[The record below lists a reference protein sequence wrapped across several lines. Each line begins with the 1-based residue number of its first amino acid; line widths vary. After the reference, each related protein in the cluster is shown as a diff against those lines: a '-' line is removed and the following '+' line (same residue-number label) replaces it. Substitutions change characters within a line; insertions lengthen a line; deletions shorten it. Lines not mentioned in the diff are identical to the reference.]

1 MHHGPCRDPRHGT
14 AVLAKGTGMANDNI
28 LSHERLRYF
37 KWSALLMGASIAW
50 YAVDT
55 PRFGPGGG
63 TVLGYTLGTIGAL
76 LIVWLLLFGIRKRQY
91 TGGAGTVRG
100 WLSAHVYLGLSL
112 LVVATLHTGFQFGW
126 NVHTLAYGLM
136 VAVIAS
142 GVWGVG
148 VYLRN
153 PGLMSDL
160 LDGRT
165 LEQHAA
171 ALGEIDG
178 QARALAATISPRFVE
193 LVEASAKAPIGLPGW
208 RRLVRRVPGCT
219 TTAAVESLRT
229 DLRASE
235 REVRD
240 LFALQF
246 RRLQQ
251 LKRIRAYLRLRA
263 WTEVWLVVHV
273 PLSLAL
279 LGALLAHILAV
290 FTYW

>member
-1 MHHGPCRDPRHGT
+1 
-14 AVLAKGTGMANDNI
+14 
-28 LSHERLRYF
+28 
-37 KWSALLMGASIAW
+37 
-50 YAVDT
+50 
-55 PRFGPGGG
+55 
-63 TVLGYTLGTIGAL
+63 
-76 LIVWLLLFGIRKRQY
+76 
-91 TGGAGTVRG
+91 
-100 WLSAHVYLGLSL
+100 
-112 LVVATLHTGFQFGW
+112 
-126 NVHTLAYGLM
+126 M

-142 GVWGVG
+142 GMWGVA

-171 ALGEIDG
+171 ALAEIDG
-178 QARALAATISPRFVE
+178 QARVLAQGIAPRFVE
-193 LVEASAKAPIGLPGW
+193 LVEGSAKTPIAKPGW
-208 RRLVRRVPGCT
+208 GRLLRRMPGCA

-235 REVRD
+235 RDVRA
-240 LFALQF
+240 LYALQF

-263 WTEVWLVVHV
+263 WTEAWLVVHV

-279 LGALLAHILAV
+279 LGALLAHVLAV

>member
-1 MHHGPCRDPRHGT
+1 
-14 AVLAKGTGMANDNI
+14 
-28 LSHERLRYF
+28 
-37 KWSALLMGASIAW
+37 
-50 YAVDT
+50 
-55 PRFGPGGG
+55 
-63 TVLGYTLGTIGAL
+63 
-76 LIVWLLLFGIRKRQY
+76 
-91 TGGAGTVRG
+91 
-100 WLSAHVYLGLSL
+100 
-112 LVVATLHTGFQFGW
+112 
-126 NVHTLAYGLM
+126 
-136 VAVIAS
+136 
-142 GVWGVG
+142 VWGVG

-160 LDGRT
+160 LDGKT

-178 QARALAATISPRFVE
+178 QARALAATISPRFLE

-208 RRLVRRVPGCT
+208 RRLFRRVPGCA